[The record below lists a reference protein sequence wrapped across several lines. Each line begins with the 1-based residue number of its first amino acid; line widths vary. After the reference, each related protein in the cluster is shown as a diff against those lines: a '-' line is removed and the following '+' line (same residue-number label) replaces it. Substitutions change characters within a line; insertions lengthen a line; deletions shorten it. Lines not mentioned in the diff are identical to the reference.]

1 MVYWNDDEFVEAVKS
16 STTVSDVLR
25 IFGIPV
31 NQGYYNRVF
40 HRDVKR
46 LGLSISHFTN
56 GNFVNGVAP
65 PNALP
70 LDAILIANSPYK
82 GGSSGLRERL
92 IKRSILEN
100 KCAECGISEWNGKKI
115 SLHLD
120 HINGNNTDN
129 RIENLRILCPNC
141 HSQTP
146 TYCGAKKKKE
156 THAYKFVCKACGGK
170 KKTTQSTTCHDC
182 SARVNAKSKISW
194 PDYYELLSMVESF
207 GFEAVGRKL
216 GVSGVAVKKHL
227 KRYRPA
233 FLSQCFLPG

>member
-1 MVYWNDDEFVEAVKS
+1 MVYWNDDEFIEAVKS
-16 STTVSDVLR
+16 SKTISDVLR

-31 NQGYYNRVF
+31 NQGYYNKVF

-46 LGLSISHFTN
+46 LGLSTSHFVKTIT
-56 GNFVNGVAP
+56 P
-65 PNALP
+65 PTAWP
-70 LDAILIANSPYK
+70 LENVLVKDSQYK

-92 IKRSILEN
+92 IKETILEN
-100 KCAECGISEWNGKKI
+100 KCSECGISEWNGKKL

-120 HINGNNTDN
+120 HINGHNTDN

-146 TYCGAKKKKE
+146 TYCGAKKRRE

-170 KKTTQSTTCHDC
+170 KKTTQSTMCHDC
-182 SARVNAKSKISW
+182 SARANAKSKINW
-194 PDYYELLSMVESF
+194 PEYYELLSMVESF

-216 GVSGVAVKKHL
+216 GVSGAAVKKHI
-227 KRYRPA
+227 KRSLDLQGP
-233 FLSQCFLPG
+233 LVGVEPT